1 MHALQ
6 FYFHATVSADL
17 FFFLTEGLANHDFGF
32 FAQTWTLLYTDARCR
47 SFPRFS
53 VLMSHFPFPLLE

>member
-6 FYFHATVSADL
+6 FHFHATVSADL
-17 FFFLTEGLANHDFGF
+17 FFFLSLANHDFGF